1 MISKL
6 MTRCALAAGLVA
18 FGLAPAAAQDADSKF
33 TLQLNNAATTD
44 AGACSLTFVA
54 VNRSGQALADSA
66 YQVGIFDAGGVVRR
80 ILVLG
85 FGALEDAKTRIT
97 VFALPDQPCAD
108 ISRIIVND
116 VAACKLE
123 DGTDGDFCMRGL
135 ATSSLTDIQ
144 FGI

>member
-1 MISKL
+1 MIANWMKCGL
-6 MTRCALAAGLVA
+6 TVAALSVSG
-18 FGLAPAAAQDADSKF
+18 AAAQDADAKF
-33 TLQLNNAATTD
+33 TLQLNNAATND

-54 VNRSGQALADSA
+54 VNRSGQALTDSA
-66 YQVGIFDAGGVVRR
+66 YQVAVFDAAGVVRR

-85 FGALEDAKTRIT
+85 FGALDDAKTRIT

-123 DGTDGDFCMRGL
+123 DGSNGDFCMRGL